1 MSLPA
6 QAIERKTLT
15 NFLVFLILVAG
26 VFSYFQL
33 GRLEDPDFT
42 IKTAVIVTQYPGAS
56 AEEVELEVT
65 DRLEKAIQELPQLDN
80 LYSLSR
86 AGLSIIKVD
95 IKESYWADRLPQ
107 VWDEMRRKIND
118 ISPQMPIRALPPEI
132 MDDFSFVYGF
142 VLAITGDGYSYAE
155 LEDYADFL
163 QKDLSLVRGVARVEL
178 WGVQP
183 KVIYLDISEAQVA
196 ALGLT
201 IEDILLTLAS
211 QNAVVPAGHVE
222 VPGRRLR
229 LEVTGEFNSPD
240 EIGRL
245 QIRQS
250 LADIAHNFV
259 MQATEERRPMEASD
273 ELIRIEDIAT
283 VRMGYLEPPITRMRF
298 NGQEALALSLA
309 NVAGGNVLATGAAV
323 DKRLE
328 ELIAELPA
336 GINVERFTWQSKEVK
351 ASIDAF
357 VINLAEA
364 ILIVL
369 IVIALSMGWRMGL
382 VIGSALIL
390 TILATFVAMF
400 LMGIELQRV
409 SLGALVVA
417 LGMMVDNAI
426 VVADGMVVR
435 LGKGMNAREAA
446 IESAEVPSWPLL
458 GATFVAVLAFYPVY
472 ASTTGAGE
480 YAQTLFLVVGL
491 SLIIS
496 WVISVTVTPLQCI
509 ALIKPPAAG
518 EEQADPYAGGMFRAF
533 RSVLE
538 TALRQRALTL
548 LAMVGLL
555 VLALANVS
563 RVPQQFFPDST
574 RSQFVIDY
582 WAPEGTPIESV
593 SEDLRSIEE
602 KLAGDDRVKH
612 FGSFIGAGGPRF
624 YLPVDPEF
632 PYASYAQIIVN
643 TPTFSEVDP
652 LVAELEPW
660 LNDNVPQALTRVRK
674 YTVGPGDTWQFEAR
688 ITGPAEADL
697 AILRRLGEEG
707 MQILRQNPH
716 AKHVRTDMREQVQKI
731 VLSFNQEES
740 RWTGVT
746 RDNVAQSTLAGF
758 DGLPVGLYRDGDD
771 VLPIIA
777 RNTEEERQRAA
788 ANLDVTTVLPTLGV
802 HAIPLSQIVDE
813 ITLQWEDPIIARWNR
828 RRQIAVQGAPDGVTY
843 PALRA
848 EVIQQFEAMEL
859 PPGYAMEWD
868 GEYKSTRDAQLSL
881 LPGMPPT
888 LAMILI
894 IIVALFNSLR
904 PALIMFLT
912 IPFAVIGVIAVL
924 AGTNTAFG
932 FMALLGAM
940 SLVGM
945 MIKNAIVLLDE
956 ISLNRESGMEAYD
969 ATVMAAISRLRPV
982 VLAALTTVLGVMPLL
997 QDAFWTSMAMT
1008 IMAGLT
1014 FGTVLTMILVP
1025 VFYAMLYRIE
1035 APQST

>member
-6 QAIERKTLT
+6 LAVERKTLT
-15 NFLVFLILVAG
+15 NFLVFLVLVSG

-33 GRLEDPDFT
+33 GRLEDPDFS
-42 IKTAVIVTQYPGAS
+42 IKTAVVVTQYPGAS
-56 AEEVELEVT
+56 PEEVELEVT

-95 IKESYWADRLPQ
+95 IKEEYWADRLPQ

-118 ISPQMPIRALPPEI
+118 IKPQMPTRALPSEI

-155 LEDYADFL
+155 LEDYVDYL
-163 QKDLSLVRGVARVEL
+163 KKDLSLVDGVARVEL

-183 KVIYLDISEAQVA
+183 KVIYLDVSEAQTA

-201 IEDILLTLAS
+201 IEDVLLTLAS

-222 VPGRRLR
+222 VPDRRLR
-229 LEVTGEFNSPD
+229 LEITGEFNSPD
-240 EIGRL
+240 EIGKL
-245 QIRQS
+245 QIRRS
-250 LADIAHNFV
+250 LADIVRNAV
-259 MQATEERRPMEASD
+259 QQGTEDRRPVDASD

-283 VRMGYLEPPITRMRF
+283 VRVGYLEPPMTRMRF
-298 NGQEALALSLA
+298 NGQEALAVSLA
-309 NVAGGNVLATGAAV
+309 NVAGGNVLATGRAV

-336 GINVERFTWQSKEVK
+336 GINVERFAWQSDEVK

-357 VINLAEA
+357 IINLAEA
-364 ILIVL
+364 VLIVL
-369 IVIALSMGWRMGL
+369 VVIALSMGWRMGV

-390 TILATFVAMF
+390 TILGTFVAMF
-400 LMGIELQRV
+400 MMGIELHRV

-426 VVADGMVVR
+426 VVADGMTVR
-435 LGKGMNAREAA
+435 LSKGMDATEAA
-446 IESAEVPSWPLL
+446 IESAEVPASPLL
-458 GATFVAVLAFYPVY
+458 GATFIAVLAFYPVF
-472 ASTTGAGE
+472 ASPTSAGE
-480 YAQTLFLVVGL
+480 YARTLFLVVGL
-491 SLIIS
+491 ALLIS

-509 ALIKPPAAG
+509 SLIKPPAAG
-518 EEQADPYAGGMFRAF
+518 EEQSDPYGGGMFQAF
-533 RSVLE
+533 RKLLE
-538 TALRQRALTL
+538 SALRHRALTVL
-548 LAMVGLL
+548 GMVGLL
-555 VLALANVS
+555 GLALANAG

-574 RSQFVIDY
+574 RSQFMIDF

-593 SEDLRSIEE
+593 SEDLRIIEE
-602 KLAGDDRVKH
+602 KLAGDERVKN

-632 PYASYAQIIVN
+632 ANASYAQIIVN
-643 TPTFSEVDP
+643 TPSFAEVDP

-660 LNDNVPQALTRVRK
+660 LIDNVPQALTRVRK
-674 YTVGPGDTWQFEAR
+674 YTVGPGETWQFEAR

-697 AILRRLGEEG
+697 ATVRRLGDEA
-707 MQILRQNPH
+707 MAILRQTPH
-716 AKHVRTDMREQVQKI
+716 AKHVRTDMRQRVQKL
-731 VLSFNQEES
+731 VLDFNQEQS

-746 RDNVAQSTLAGF
+746 RDNVAQSTLRAY
-758 DGLPVGLYRDGDD
+758 DGLPLGLYRDGDD

-777 RNTEEERQRAA
+777 RNSEEERQRAA
-788 ANLDVTTVLPTLGV
+788 ASLDVTTILPALGV
-802 HAIPLSQIVDE
+802 KSIPLYQIVDD
-813 ITLQWEDPIIARWNR
+813 IALQWEDPIIARWNR
-828 RRQIAVQGAPDGVTY
+828 GRQVAVQAAPAGTTFT
-843 PALRA
+843 ALRA
-848 EVIQQFEAMEL
+848 EVIEQFEAMDL

-868 GEYKSTRDAQLSL
+868 GEYKSTQDSQTSL
-881 LPGMPPT
+881 IPGLPVALGLT
-888 LAMILI
+888 LI

-904 PALIMFLT
+904 PPLIMFLT
-912 IPFAVIGVIAVL
+912 IPFAVIGIIAVL

-956 ISLNRESGMEAYD
+956 ISLNRESGMEAYE
-969 ATVMAAISRLRPV
+969 AIVMAAISRLRPV

-997 QDAFWTSMAMT
+997 QDAFWTSMALT

-1014 FGTVLTMILVP
+1014 FGTILTMILVP
-1025 VFYAMLYRIE
+1025 LLYAIIYKVPSP
-1035 APQST
+1035 AKN